1 MRNVSIDIG
10 DGYSLSLF
18 QSDITGLVEVVPIYE
33 SDTEQGLI
41 GEPIYVYGGEE
52 LQALIQSALDR
63 DFTVWEKQY
72 YIELD
77 KEEGEFEL
85 SLVVDN
91 EGDQS

>member
-10 DGYSLSLF
+10 EGYSLSLF
-18 QSDITGLVEVVPIYE
+18 QSDVTGLVEVVPIYE
-33 SDTEQGLI
+33 SDTERGLI

-52 LQALIQSALDR
+52 LQSLIQSALDR

-77 KEEGEFEL
+77 KEHEEFEL